1 MKPAD
6 NIEKLIRRFCIK
18 EKSSVKPSREMDERI
33 LDDALAA
40 YKKSRKKPPA
50 LTEPNI
56 WRIIMKSPI
65 AKLATLAVIIIA
77 VVLSINFLDR
87 SVTPA
92 YALEQTIEANRAMRY
107 IHTKYFDSS
116 HDDVA
121 KECWLEF
128 DQAGRLKN
136 VRISW
141 SEWMGSGEIVVWN
154 QDKTQIWRKKQNR
167 LTIFND
173 EIYTSRIHNMAE
185 ADDPRLMVEDLY
197 EKQAKGEF
205 KIEIDQPDDKSEPVI
220 VTSVSLETKKR
231 YVLYVDQATKLVTAR
246 EWYQLEE
253 GKYKYQGVMEYYD
266 YNIPIDE
273 NMFNLDNEIPE
284 GIRRIDTRTAD
295 IGIAQENLTDKEV
308 AVKVIRELFE
318 ALIARD
324 YVKASQI
331 CGGISPPAEIQ
342 RDWGK
347 LNVVRIVSI
356 GEPVPPP
363 KPSKVFPKM
372 QCVPY
377 TIEVER
383 DGKKVIKERRNVVRP
398 VLGRRDRW
406 VIH

>member
-1 MKPAD
+1 MKPVN
-6 NIEKLIRRFCIK
+6 NIEELIKRFCIK
-18 EKSSVKPSREMDERI
+18 EKSSVKPSREMDKRI

-40 YKKSRKKPPA
+40 YEKSRKKPPA
-50 LTEPNI
+50 LTELNI
-56 WRIIMKSPI
+56 WRIIMKSRI
-65 AKLATLAVIIIA
+65 TKLAATAAIVFIVIFGVTL
-77 VVLSINFLDR
+77 LDKI
-87 SVTPA
+87 TAPA

-128 DQAGRLKN
+128 DQAGQLKN
-136 VRISW
+136 VRINW

-154 QDKTQIWRKKQNR
+154 QNKTQIWHKR
-167 LTIFND
+167 LNCLSAFND

-185 ADDPRLMVEDLY
+185 TDDPRLMVEDLY

-205 KIEIDQPDDKSEPVI
+205 KIEIDQPADKSKPII
-220 VTSVSLETKKR
+220 VTSTNLQTQGR
-231 YVLYVDQATKLVTAR
+231 CVLFVDQSTKLVTSVELYPFR
-246 EWYQLEE
+246 NGQYQYE
-253 GKYKYQGVMEYYD
+253 GVMEYYD

-284 GIRRIDTRTAD
+284 DIRRIDARTAD

-318 ALIARD
+318 ALIAKD

-331 CGGISPPAEIQ
+331 CGGISSAAEIQ
-342 RDWGK
+342 QDWGK

-356 GEPVPPP
+356 GEPFPPS

-372 QCVPY
+372 LFVPY
-377 TIEVER
+377 TVEVER
-383 DGKKVIKERRNVVRP
+383 DGEKVIKERRNLVRP